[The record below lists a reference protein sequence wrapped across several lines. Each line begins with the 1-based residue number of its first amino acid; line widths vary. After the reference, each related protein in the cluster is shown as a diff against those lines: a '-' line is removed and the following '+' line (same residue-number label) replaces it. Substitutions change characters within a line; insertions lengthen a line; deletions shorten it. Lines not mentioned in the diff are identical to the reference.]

1 MTIGLLKEIKSSE
14 QRILLIP
21 SDVEALVEAGH
32 DVFIESGAGTYSRF
46 DDGAYESVGAKI
58 LPTSEKLFQNVELV
72 LKVQAPMPVEYEL
85 YLPDH
90 IGFSFL
96 YLPNNAERLK
106 ALLKRKGTF
115 FAAEMFQNSEDTQP
129 ILNSMSEIAGMIG
142 CTKMSVSMNVS
153 RLTNLK
159 IINLAPY
166 KRGSSR
172 RIWLNRKDY
181 PVWVN
186 AVLVKLGHVTINI

>member
-72 LKVQAPMPVEYEL
+72 LKVQAPMPIECSSGGSVKS
-85 YLPDH
+85 
-90 IGFSFL
+90 GKFL
-96 YLPNNAERLK
+96 
-106 ALLKRKGTF
+106 F
-115 FAAEMFQNSEDTQP
+115 
-129 ILNSMSEIAGMIG
+129 I
-142 CTKMSVSMNVS
+142 TK
-153 RLTNLK
+153 
-159 IINLAPY
+159 
-166 KRGSSR
+166 
-172 RIWLNRKDY
+172 
-181 PVWVN
+181 
-186 AVLVKLGHVTINI
+186 H